1 MAGDDR
7 HDFAAGG
14 DKGMRVM
21 TIVHR
26 FAMVAAFAL
35 ICITGLIA
43 QTNDSKNGGSTA
55 QICVLVQ
62 QRFQFDKTTESGKAL
77 AAAARACANL

>member
-7 HDFAAGG
+7 HDFAAGA

-43 QTNDSKNGGSTA
+43 QANDYGGSTA